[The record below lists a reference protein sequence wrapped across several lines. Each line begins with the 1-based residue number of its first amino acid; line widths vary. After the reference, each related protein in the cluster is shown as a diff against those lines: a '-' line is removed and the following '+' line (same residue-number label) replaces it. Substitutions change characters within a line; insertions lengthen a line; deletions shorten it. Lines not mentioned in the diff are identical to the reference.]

1 MNKPVASFD
10 SLVKVTAFIF
20 ALPSLSLLSTKQGG
34 LSSQTKQRTKV
45 MLKKN
50 YRDQK
55 RRSLFGKHESLRIVL
70 KSIIYNQELPEE
82 IRFKAQLELASLPK
96 DSSKVRIRNR
106 CVLTGRARGNYRL
119 FKMSRIKFRE
129 LASMGM
135 IPGITKASW

>member
-1 MNKPVASFD
+1 MRCSRRASLHG
-10 SLVKVTAFIF
+10 S
-20 ALPSLSLLSTKQGG
+20 G
-34 LSSQTKQRTKV
+34 LSSAVKQNKRNV

-82 IRFKAQLELASLPK
+82 IRFKAQLELASLPN